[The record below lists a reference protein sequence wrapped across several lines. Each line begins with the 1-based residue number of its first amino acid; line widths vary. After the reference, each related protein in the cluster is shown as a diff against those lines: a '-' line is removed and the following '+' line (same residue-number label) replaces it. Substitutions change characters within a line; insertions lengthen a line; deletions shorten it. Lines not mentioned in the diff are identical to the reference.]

1 MLDQYLVVGEVLK
14 PQGVRG
20 EIKVRPITCDPMRF
34 ARMKQAYLARENG
47 YEPVAVRCVRIDP
60 DAVYLTVE
68 GIRDREQAEKLRG
81 QLLYVDRAHAVKLP
95 EDTEFICDLVGCRAA
110 YDEGNDLGVLTEVLQ
125 PGAGDV
131 YVFRGPRGEVL
142 VPALKRAV
150 LQVSVAE
157 KKILLS
163 AQALREVAVFEEA

>member
-68 GIRDREQAEKLRG
+68 GIRDREQ
-81 QLLYVDRAHAVKLP
+81 YVDRAHAVKLP

-110 YDEGNDLGVLTEVLQ
+110 DDEGNDLGVLTEVLQ

>member
-1 MLDQYLVVGEVLK
+1 M
-14 PQGVRG
+14 
-20 EIKVRPITCDPMRF
+20 
-34 ARMKQAYLARENG
+34 
-47 YEPVAVRCVRIDP
+47 RIDP

-95 EDTEFICDLVGCRAA
+95 EDTEFICDLVSCRAA
-110 YDEGNDLGVLTEVLQ
+110 DDEGNDLGVLTEVLQ

-150 LQVSVAE
+150 LQVETATP
-157 KKILLS
+157 
-163 AQALREVAVFEEA
+163 ALEASRVRTV